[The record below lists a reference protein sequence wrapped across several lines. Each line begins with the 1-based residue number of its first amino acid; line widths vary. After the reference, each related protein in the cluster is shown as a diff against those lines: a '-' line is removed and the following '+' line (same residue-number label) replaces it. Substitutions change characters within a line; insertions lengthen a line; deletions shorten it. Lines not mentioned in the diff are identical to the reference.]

1 MFSISFRKYRAEE
14 KETICLCA
22 IITSTAL
29 ASSAF
34 LSSYRNTI
42 FNQSTRVF
50 SYCCFQVTIK
60 VRQIIKMNLIALT
73 TSNRVVDLK
82 RNLGVLVN
90 FLQLINNVIIKT
102 LLFIQWLSSMSQ
114 PLLM

>member
-1 MFSISFRKYRAEE
+1 
-14 KETICLCA
+14 
-22 IITSTAL
+22 
-29 ASSAF
+29 
-34 LSSYRNTI
+34 
-42 FNQSTRVF
+42 
-50 SYCCFQVTIK
+50 
-60 VRQIIKMNLIALT
+60 MNLIALT